1 MLFNSF
7 DFLVFFIIVTILY
20 WVSSQPLRI
29 YLLLTASCF
38 FYMAFIPVYILILF
52 LTILIDYFAG
62 IYIEKSGNNKKKA
75 KHILIFSIISTCL
88 VLFVFKYYDFFI
100 GNFITLCAVFNIKC
114 SINTLQILLPIGLSF
129 HTFQSLSYVIE
140 VYRGKQK
147 AEKDFVVYSLYVM
160 FYPQL
165 VAGPIERAAN
175 LLPQLN
181 KKHRFSFENLQIGL
195 LIACWGFFKKV
206 VIADRLSLI
215 VNNVYQY
222 SDNYDGYTCLLSTYF
237 FAFQIYCD
245 FSGYSDIAR
254 GVAKIMGFDLMVN
267 FNYPYLSK
275 SIREFWNRWHISLSS
290 WFKEY
295 LYIPLGGN
303 KVSAGRNNFNLL
315 FTFMISGL
323 WHGAN
328 WTFII
333 WGVINGVYL
342 IIERYIPSLSIS
354 KYFIVKLLRTL
365 LVFHLILISWVFFRA
380 SSISA
385 ALDMFSKF
393 LQIDF
398 QSVYISIKHLISS
411 YGVIWYPGID
421 KTTISFYDSQIISF
435 SLLIL
440 LIVSL
445 CMEYKGEFLTRFF
458 NRNTI
463 FYYITSIVLGVLILL
478 FGVLFENSSFIYFQ
492 F

>member
-20 WVSSQPLRI
+20 WVSPQRTRI
-29 YLLLTASCF
+29 YLLLAASCL

-62 IYIEKSGNNKKKA
+62 IYIEKSGNKTKKA
-75 KHILIFSIISTCL
+75 KHLLIFSIISTCL

-100 GNFITLCAVFNIKC
+100 WNFISLCSTFNINC
-114 SINTLQILLPIGLSF
+114 SVRTLQIILPIGLSF

-165 VAGPIERAAN
+165 VAGPIERAAH
-175 LLPQLN
+175 LLPQL
-181 KKHRFSFENLQIGL
+181 KKNHRFSFENLRIGL
-195 LIACWGFFKKV
+195 LISCWGFFKKV

-215 VNNVYQY
+215 VDNVYRY

-254 GVAKIMGFDLMVN
+254 GVAKIMGYDLMVN

-303 KVSAGRNNFNLL
+303 KVSATRNNFNLL
-315 FTFMISGL
+315 FTFLVSGL

-328 WTFII
+328 WTYVV
-333 WGVINGVYL
+333 WGGINGVYL
-342 IIERYIPSLSIS
+342 ITERYIPTLSIS
-354 KYFIVKLLRTL
+354 KYFIVKLLKTV

-380 SSISA
+380 SSITE
-385 ALDMFSKF
+385 ALAMFSKF
-393 LQIDF
+393 SQINF
-398 QSVYISIKHLISS
+398 QSVSISIKHFILS
-411 YGVIWYPGID
+411 YGVIWYPGIN
-421 KTTISFYDSQIISF
+421 KTVIPFYDSQIISF

-440 LIVSL
+440 FLVSI
-445 CMEYKGEFLTRFF
+445 CMEYKGGFLTRFF
-458 NRNTI
+458 NKNTLL
-463 FYYITSIVLGVLILL
+463 YYIVSIVLVVLILL